1 MKKYIKIPQSLLPTG
16 WEKAKSLQAPEWGI
30 CIAGLVMIL
39 LCLLPGRAAAETIV
53 MIPGFQ
59 SQGMDWRF
67 NQVTPMLQADGWVD
81 GGDYQMT
88 TAGIV
93 NSLQLRHR
101 PADVMFTLN
110 LPTMAGIAT
119 QAALLNEYLKVIYQ
133 RRKEP
138 LTLVGHSAGGVVA
151 RHWLV
156 ASAQV
161 PVKTLVTIA
170 SPHVG
175 TPMAQITRLLLSNT
189 DILNLVNRLGFGHL
203 KDAKRLFVD
212 LQEEKPGNYLH
223 WLNHQPHPPI
233 RYAAIVRSSNKP
245 EMADFIVPE
254 YSQDMNHID
263 ALNGRAE
270 RWNSEDAHFLS
281 ANDGYLL
288 ATIMNY
294 VPQGAV
300 VQ

>member
-1 MKKYIKIPQSLLPTG
+1 MKKYLKV
-16 WEKAKSLQAPEWGI
+16 
-30 CIAGLVMIL
+30 GLFITL
-39 LCLLPGRAAAETIV
+39 LCLLTGRGVAKTIV

-67 NQVTPMLQADGWVD
+67 NQVTPMLQANGWVD
-81 GGDYQMT
+81 GGNYIMT
-88 TAGIV
+88 TAGVV
-93 NSLQLRHR
+93 NGLQLRER
-101 PADVMFTLN
+101 PDDVMFTLN
-110 LPTMAGIAT
+110 LPTTAGIAT
-119 QAALLNEYLKVIYQ
+119 QASILNEYLKVIYQ

-156 ASAQV
+156 TSAQV
-161 PVKTLVTIA
+161 PVEALVTIA

-175 TPMAQITRLLLSNT
+175 TPMAQVTRLLLSNT
-189 DILNLVNRLGFGHL
+189 DILQFVNKLGFGHL
-203 KDAKRLFVD
+203 NDAKHLFAD
-212 LQEEKPGNYLH
+212 LQEEKPGNYLY

-233 RYAAIVRSSNKP
+233 RYAAIVRSSDKP

-254 YSQDMNHID
+254 YSQDMNHTY
-263 ALNGRAE
+263 ALRGRAE

-281 ANDGYLL
+281 ANDGHLL
-288 ATIMNY
+288 ATIMDY

-300 VQ
+300 TQ